1 MRNSIV
7 VASRGR
13 NPDNPSDR
21 KTKSNGTF
29 VQMLETLGGGKT
41 NTLSTV
47 EKDNYVMEYEECDQG
62 TNVRSMETGRR
73 VHVEISTNPAF
84 VASLMRKT
92 RTPKLEEE

>member
-1 MRNSIV
+1 MKNSII

-29 VQMLETLGGGKT
+29 VQMLEPLGGFKT

-47 EKDNYVMEYEECDQG
+47 DKDNWVLEYV
-62 TNVRSMETGRR
+62 
-73 VHVEISTNPAF
+73 
-84 VASLMRKT
+84 SL
-92 RTPKLEEE
+92 

>member
-29 VQMLETLGGGKT
+29 VQMLESLGGGKT

-47 EKDNYVMEYEECDQG
+47 DKDNWILIYEE
-62 TNVRSMETGRR
+62 
-73 VHVEISTNPAF
+73 
-84 VASLMRKT
+84 L
-92 RTPKLEEE
+92 

>member
-29 VQMLETLGGGKT
+29 VQMLEPLGGGSKT

-47 EKDNYVMEYEECDQG
+47 DKDNWILIYEE
-62 TNVRSMETGRR
+62 
-73 VHVEISTNPAF
+73 
-84 VASLMRKT
+84 L
-92 RTPKLEEE
+92 

>member
-29 VQMLETLGGGKT
+29 VQMLETIVGGGKT

-47 EKDNYVMEYEECDQG
+47 DKDNWILEYEE
-62 TNVRSMETGRR
+62 
-73 VHVEISTNPAF
+73 
-84 VASLMRKT
+84 L
-92 RTPKLEEE
+92 

>member
-1 MRNSIV
+1 MKNSIV

-29 VQMLETLGGGKT
+29 VQMLEPLGGGGDKT

-47 EKDNYVMEYEECDQG
+47 DKDNWILIYEE
-62 TNVRSMETGRR
+62 
-73 VHVEISTNPAF
+73 
-84 VASLMRKT
+84 L
-92 RTPKLEEE
+92 

>member
-29 VQMLETLGGGKT
+29 VQMLETLWGGGGKT

-47 EKDNYVMEYEECDQG
+47 DKDNWILIYEE
-62 TNVRSMETGRR
+62 
-73 VHVEISTNPAF
+73 
-84 VASLMRKT
+84 L
-92 RTPKLEEE
+92 

>member
-1 MRNSIV
+1 MKNSIV

-29 VQMLETLGGGKT
+29 VQMLEPLGGGGKT

-47 EKDNYVMEYEECDQG
+47 DKDNWILIYEE
-62 TNVRSMETGRR
+62 
-73 VHVEISTNPAF
+73 
-84 VASLMRKT
+84 L
-92 RTPKLEEE
+92 

>member
-7 VASRGR
+7 VSSRGR

-29 VQMLETLGGGKT
+29 VQMLETIVWGSKT

-47 EKDNYVMEYEECDQG
+47 DKDNWILIYEE
-62 TNVRSMETGRR
+62 
-73 VHVEISTNPAF
+73 
-84 VASLMRKT
+84 L
-92 RTPKLEEE
+92 

>member
-1 MRNSIV
+1 MKNSIV

-29 VQMLETLGGGKT
+29 VQRLEVVWGGGKT

-47 EKDNYVMEYEECDQG
+47 DKDNWILIYEE
-62 TNVRSMETGRR
+62 
-73 VHVEISTNPAF
+73 
-84 VASLMRKT
+84 L
-92 RTPKLEEE
+92 

>member
-29 VQMLETLGGGKT
+29 VQMLEPIGGGGGKT
-41 NTLSTV
+41 GTLSTV
-47 EKDNYVMEYEECDQG
+47 DKDNWILIYEE
-62 TNVRSMETGRR
+62 
-73 VHVEISTNPAF
+73 
-84 VASLMRKT
+84 L
-92 RTPKLEEE
+92 